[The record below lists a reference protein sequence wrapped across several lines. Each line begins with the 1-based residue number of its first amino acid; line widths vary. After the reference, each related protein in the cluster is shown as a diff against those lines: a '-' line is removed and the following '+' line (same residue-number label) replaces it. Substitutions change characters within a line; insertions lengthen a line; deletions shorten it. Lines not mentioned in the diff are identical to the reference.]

1 MTVSLR
7 KIGSGISNVVFMNS
21 IFPYLWEVRI
31 IGCDL
36 HARQQTLAMLD
47 TTTGEVVEVTL
58 EHEADNVREFYSK
71 LPRLVRVG
79 IEATGSMQW
88 FLNLME
94 ELGIECLV
102 GHPAQIRAAEPRK
115 QKHDRR
121 DADLILKLLAEN
133 RFPAIWL
140 PSKELQD
147 LRSLLRHRH
156 QWVRMRTRIQNA
168 LQSIALANG
177 LRRGTALWSRD
188 GQSRIASLPLAP
200 HTAYRRS
207 ELQAMYEKFEAE
219 IEKLNQRVEA
229 AERDSVRRR
238 REEQAGKRPGA
249 RLLMTHPG
257 VGPITALATEVFLG
271 DPARF
276 ADSKTLASYVGMI
289 PREYS
294 SGGRQRLGGL
304 SKQGHPLL
312 RFLWGEAGAHAARK
326 DPELQRF
333 YRRKLVQKGL
343 GKASVAVAR
352 KLGIRLW
359 IMLRDQIEYN
369 EFCRRGQKQQKS
381 SEACA
386 GMPETRYGA
395 KSHRPV
401 D

>member
-1 MTVSLR
+1 M
-7 KIGSGISNVVFMNS
+7 
-21 IFPYLWEVRI
+21 
-31 IGCDL
+31 
-36 HARQQTLAMLD
+36 
-47 TTTGEVVEVTL
+47 
-58 EHEADNVREFYSK
+58 
-71 LPRLVRVG
+71 
-79 IEATGSMQW
+79 
-88 FLNLME
+88 
-94 ELGIECLV
+94 
-102 GHPAQIRAAEPRK
+102 
-115 QKHDRR
+115 
-121 DADLILKLLAEN
+121 EN

-140 PSKELQD
+140 PSKELLD
-147 LRSLLRHRH
+147 LRALLRHRH
-156 QWVRMRTRIQNA
+156 QWVRLRTRIQNA
-168 LQSIALANG
+168 LQAIALANG
-177 LRRGTALWSRD
+177 LRRGPSLWSQA
-188 GQSRIASLPLAP
+188 GQQAIASLPLRP

-207 ELQAMYEKFEAE
+207 ELQAMYAKFEAE
-219 IEKLNQRVEA
+219 IEKLNQRVE
-229 AERDSVRRR
+229 
-238 REEQAGKRPGA
+238 EQACERPGA

-257 VGPITALATEVFLG
+257 VGPVTALATEVFLG

-276 ADSKTLASYVGMI
+276 ADSKALASYVGMI

-294 SGGRQRLGGL
+294 SGERQRLGGL
-304 SKQGHPLL
+304 SKQGNPLL
-312 RFLWGEAGAHAARK
+312 RFLWGEAGAHAVRR

>member
-1 MTVSLR
+1 M
-7 KIGSGISNVVFMNS
+7 
-21 IFPYLWEVRI
+21 RI

-36 HARQQTLAMLD
+36 HTRQQTVVMLD
-47 TTTGEVVEVTL
+47 TITGEVVEKTL
-58 EHEADNVREFYSK
+58 THEGNNVREFYST
-71 LPRLVRVG
+71 LPRPVRVG

-88 FLNLME
+88 FVNLME
-94 ELGIECLV
+94 ELGIECQV
-102 GHPAQIRAAEPRK
+102 GHPAEIRAAEPRK

-121 DADLILKLLAEN
+121 DADLILKVLAED

-156 QWVRMRTRIQNA
+156 QWVRMRTRVQNA
-168 LQSIALANG
+168 LQAMALANG
-177 LRRGTALWSRD
+177 LRRGPSLWSQD
-188 GQSRIASLPLAP
+188 GQNTIASLPLAP
-200 HTAYRRS
+200 HTAYRRN
-207 ELQAMYEKFEAE
+207 ELQALYAKFEAE
-219 IEKLNQRVEA
+219 IEKLNQRVE
-229 AERDSVRRR
+229 
-238 REEQAGKRPGA
+238 EQACGRPGA

-257 VGPITALATEVFLG
+257 VGPVTALATEVFLG
-271 DPARF
+271 DAARF
-276 ADSKTLASYVGMI
+276 RDSKALASYVGMI

-304 SKQGHPLL
+304 TKQGNPLL
-312 RFLWGEAGAHAARK
+312 RFLWGEAGAHAVRR
-326 DPELQRF
+326 DPELKRF
-333 YRRKLVQKGL
+333 YRRKLNQKGF

-381 SEACA
+381 SDACA
-386 GMPETRYGA
+386 GMPETRNGA
-395 KSHRPV
+395 TSHRPV

>member
-1 MTVSLR
+1 M
-7 KIGSGISNVVFMNS
+7 
-21 IFPYLWEVRI
+21 RI

-36 HARQQTLAMLD
+36 HARQQAVAMLD
-47 TTTGEVVEVTL
+47 TETGEVASMTL
-58 EHEADNVREFYSK
+58 KHEGNNVREFYSS
-71 LPRLVRVG
+71 LPRPVRVG

-88 FLNLME
+88 FVNLME

-102 GHPAQIRAAEPRK
+102 GHPAEIRAAEPRR
-115 QKHDRR
+115 QKYDRR
-121 DADLILKLLAEN
+121 DADLLLKVLVEN

-177 LRRGTALWSRD
+177 LRRGTSLWSHD
-188 GQSRIASLPLAP
+188 GQNTIASLPLAP

-207 ELQAMYEKFEAE
+207 ELQALYAKFEAE
-219 IEKLNQRVEA
+219 IEKLNQRVE
-229 AERDSVRRR
+229 
-238 REEQAGKRPGA
+238 EQASERPGA

-257 VGPITALATEVFLG
+257 VGPVTALATEVFLG

-276 ADSKTLASYVGMI
+276 ADSKALASYVGMI

-294 SGGRQRLGGL
+294 SGGRRQRLGGL
-304 SKQGHPLL
+304 TKQGNPLL
-312 RFLWGEAGAHAARK
+312 RFLWGEAGAHAVRR

-333 YRRKLVQKGL
+333 YRRKLIQKGF
-343 GKASVAVAR
+343 GKASVAAAR

-359 IMLRDQIEYN
+359 IMLRDKIDYN

-386 GMPETRYGA
+386 GMPETPNGA
-395 KSHRPV
+395 ESHRPI